1 MRPTAVGAD
10 LSTVIAGLDTAS
22 RVYPTCGTSICGTR
36 ASPNSDAIHP
46 FNEMLFLMDA
56 RVISAFT
63 RVFDALC
70 PGMTSQRLRP
80 LR

>member
-1 MRPTAVGAD
+1 MRPSAAGID
-10 LSTVIAGLDTAS
+10 PSTVIAGLD
-22 RVYPTCGTSICGTR
+22 P
-36 ASPNSDAIHP
+36 AIHP

-63 RVFDALC
+63 RVHSPSKTGVNALNDALC

-80 LR
+80 RR